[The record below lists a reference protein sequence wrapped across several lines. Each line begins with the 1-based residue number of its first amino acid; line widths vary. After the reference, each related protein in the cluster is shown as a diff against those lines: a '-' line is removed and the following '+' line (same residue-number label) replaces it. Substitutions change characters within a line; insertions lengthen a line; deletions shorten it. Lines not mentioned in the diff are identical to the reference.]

1 MKYIAV
7 EPDFSLSIKATVKPA
22 IAPDEC
28 LIKVDAMG
36 VNRAD
41 LLQRYGKYPAPKG
54 ESTILGLE
62 VCGKIVACGS
72 LIEQSNF
79 STGSTVFCLVPGG
92 GYAEYVK
99 VKAEHIMLL
108 PAGFSEVEGAAIA
121 EVFLT
126 AYQSLFTLANLNSV
140 IHKKKQNQQQCNV
153 LIHAGASGVGT
164 AAIQLAK
171 AIGCY
176 VTVTVGTQEKVDA
189 CLNLGADHAI
199 NYNNEDF
206 VSYSKVHVS
215 SGYDVIIDVVG
226 GDYLQKNINV
236 CALDGCIVM
245 LAMLGGRYS
254 DPVDFAKLLSKRITI
269 KASTLRNRSDDYKTE
284 LIKAFKKDFITPLT
298 KKQIRPV
305 IDSCFSWQEVEQAH
319 DKLKNNITMGK
330 VILTVD

>member
-7 EPDFSLSIKATVKPA
+7 ESDFSLSIKTTVKPT

-28 LIKVDAMG
+28 LIKVETIG

-41 LLQRYGKYPAPKG
+41 LLQRHGKYSAPKG

-62 VCGKIVACGS
+62 VCGTIVACGS
-72 LIEQSNF
+72 LVEQSNF
-79 STGSTVFCLVPGG
+79 PANSTVFCLVPGG

-108 PAGFSEVEGAAIA
+108 PNGFSAIEGAALA

-140 IHKKKQNQQQCNV
+140 IHHKKQNQQQCNV

-171 AIGCY
+171 AIGCF
-176 VTVTVGTQEKVDA
+176 VTVTVGTQKKVDA

-199 NYNNEDF
+199 NYNSEDF
-206 VSYSKVHVS
+206 VSYSKAHVN
-215 SGYDVIIDVVG
+215 SGYDVIIDMVG
-226 GDYLQKNINV
+226 GNYLQKNINV

-269 KASTLRNRSDDYKTE
+269 KSSTLRNRSDDYKTE
-284 LIKAFKKDFITPLT
+284 LINAFKKDFMTMLS
-298 KKQIRPV
+298 KKQIKPI
-305 IDSCFSWQEVEQAH
+305 IDSCLSWQEVEQAH
-319 DKLKNNITMGK
+319 DKLKNNLTMGK